1 MNPTR
6 TPVPAPVRRSQP
18 PARDDFPRDQSRG
31 PFRTLPVRP
40 GTFFDAWTREPERFA
55 GLLPNPFAAG
65 AYERAGALPHPG
77 PPRTAAAPV
86 IVATNRAWGADPAA
100 LAAAELLGRPETLAV
115 VTGQQPGLFGG
126 PLYSLIKAMS
136 TVAAARELETET
148 GRPCVPVFW
157 IEGDDHDFEEIR
169 NAWLLDPSG
178 APRPLRY
185 EPEDEHVGLPA
196 FRRILD
202 DSILEL
208 HRELSEVLPE
218 TEYSADLRRTARD
231 CYAPG
236 RSLTEAFGRLLLH
249 LTRESGLVVMDPTAP
264 ELKRLAFPV
273 YEAAVRHEAEGRR
286 QIAARTR
293 DIEAIGFAGQAAPE
307 GYGVFC
313 TGAAGVRTR
322 VRTDAA
328 GNRPE
333 AVLDGCVERLS
344 AAVLLRPLVQDFL
357 LPTAMYVGGPSEIAY
372 HAQLGDLYGIHGIPR
387 PLVLPRHQ
395 VAILNR
401 SQLRVLDQ
409 DGIGFDELSAGDEA
423 ALNRR
428 AADPAAKAAFAGA
441 GETLDSSLAEV
452 ERAVGA
458 VDQSLRAAVRRARG
472 KVHAILTDLEAK
484 SIRAAKRRDEERRG
498 RFLRARNALFPGGTP
513 QERRLSPLVF
523 ANRYGPAFGAW
534 LLAALEDPGA
544 DRRARNLLV
553 R

>member
-1 MNPTR
+1 MTPAGTPTE
-6 TPVPAPVRRSQP
+6 TPVSSAAAAAEDPAPLL
-18 PARDDFPRDQSRG
+18 
-31 PFRTLPVRP
+31 RTLPFRP
-40 GTFFDAWTREPERFA
+40 GTFFDAWTRSPERFSD
-55 GLLPNPFAAG
+55 LLPDPFAAG
-65 AYERAGALPHPG
+65 AYARIGTSR
-77 PPRTAAAPV
+77 PPDAARAAAARV
-86 IVATNRAWGADPAA
+86 IATTNRAWGADPAA
-100 LAAAELLGRPETLAV
+100 LASAERLRSRETLAI

-136 TVAAARELETET
+136 TVAAARELEART
-148 GRPCVPVFW
+148 GQPVVPVFW

-169 NAWLLDPSG
+169 GAWLLDRSG
-178 APRPLRY
+178 SPQALRY

-196 FRRILD
+196 FRRVLD

-208 HRELSEVLPE
+208 HGRLPDILPE
-218 TEYSADLRRTARD
+218 TEYTGGLLLAARD
-231 CYAPG
+231 SYAPG
-236 RSLTEAFGRLLLH
+236 RSLSEAFGRLLLH
-249 LTRESGLVVMDPTAP
+249 LTRGSGLVVMDPTRP

-286 QIAARTR
+286 QITARTR
-293 DIEAIGFAGQAAPE
+293 EIEAMGFRGQASAE

-313 TGAAGVRTR
+313 TGPTGVRAR
-322 VRTDAA
+322 VRTDPS

-333 AVLDGCVERLS
+333 AVLEGCIERLS

-357 LPTAMYVGGPSEIAY
+357 LPTAIYVGGPSEIAY
-372 HAQLGDLYGIHGIPR
+372 HAQMGDLYGLHRIAR
-387 PLVLPRHQ
+387 PFVIPRHQ
-395 VAILNR
+395 VAILTK
-401 SQLRVLDQ
+401 SQLRVLNQ

-428 AADPAAKAAFAGA
+428 AADPAARRAFAKA
-441 GETLDSSLAEV
+441 NEVVDSSLEDV
-452 ERAVGA
+452 EQAAGA
-458 VDQSLRAAVRRARG
+458 VDQSLTAAVRRARG

-484 SIRAAKRRDEERRG
+484 SVRAAKRRDEERRQ

-523 ANRYGPAFGAW
+523 ANRHGPRFGAW
-534 LLAALEDPGA
+534 LLAALEDPAA

>member
-1 MNPTR
+1 MNPAGTLDQR
-6 TPVPAPVRRSQP
+6 GNE
-18 PARDDFPRDQSRG
+18 PARDEPARPHS
-31 PFRTLPVRP
+31 TLPVRP

-55 GLLPNPFAAG
+55 GVLQNPFAAG
-65 AYERAGALPHPG
+65 AYARTGALPRPG
-77 PPRTAAAPV
+77 ATRSAAARV
-86 IVATNRAWGADPAA
+86 ITATNRGWGADPAA
-100 LAAAELLGRPETLAV
+100 LAAAGRLGRPETLAV

-136 TVAAARELETET
+136 TAAAARELEAQT
-148 GRPCVPVFW
+148 GRPCVAVFW

-169 NAWLLDPSG
+169 NAWLLDRSG
-178 APRPLRY
+178 SPHPLRY

-202 DSILEL
+202 ESILGL
-208 HRELSEVLPE
+208 HRELAEVLPE
-218 TEYSADLRRTARD
+218 TEYTGDLLHAARD

-236 RSLTEAFGRLLLH
+236 RSLTEAFGRLLLN
-249 LTRESGLVVMDPTAP
+249 LTRGSGLVVMDPTAP

-286 QIAARTR
+286 RIAARTR
-293 DIEAIGFAGQAAPE
+293 EIEAMGFPGQAAPE

-313 TGAAGVRTR
+313 TGATGIRAR
-322 VRTDAA
+322 VRTDSA
-328 GNRPE
+328 GSRPE

-357 LPTAMYVGGPSEIAY
+357 LPTAVYVGGPSEIAY
-372 HAQLGDLYGIHGIPR
+372 HAQMGDLYRIHEIPR
-387 PLVLPRHQ
+387 PLVIPRHQ
-395 VAILNR
+395 VAILTR
-401 SQLRVLDQ
+401 SQLRVLEQ
-409 DGIGFDELSAGDEA
+409 DGIAFDELSAGDEA

-441 GETLDSSLAEV
+441 GETLDSSLEDV

-472 KVHAILTDLEAK
+472 KVHAILADLEAK
-484 SIRAAKRRDEERRG
+484 SVRAAKRRDEERRG
-498 RFLRARNALFPGGTP
+498 RFLRARNALFPGGAP

-523 ANRYGPAFGAW
+523 ANRYGPDFGAW
-534 LLAALEDPGA
+534 LRSALEDPAA
-544 DRRARNLLV
+544 DRRARNLLL